1 MSINKFAVSVAL
13 AGILG
18 ASSALAETSGAF
30 VGVQAGY
37 GGNKATLEASGDG
50 WKVGGD
56 GTLSGLRYGILGG
69 YKQFFTP
76 EFGARYYAVVDFS
89 NNSEKELTLQQDSGG
104 EGVVQKLKINTWG
117 INANADVLYNF
128 VSNESFDFG
137 AFAGLSLGYVQHS
150 LKTTSDEGSD
160 TIKAG
165 GFDLGINFGLRT
177 NIAQNHGVEL
187 YSRFGLLEVKK
198 EITETDSPTQT
209 RKSKQP
215 YTVGLRYS
223 FSF

>member
-1 MSINKFAVSVAL
+1 MSINKFALSVAL

-37 GGNKATLEASGDG
+37 GGHKFTFDEVDVATGESFPFFNETATGF
-50 WKVGGD
+50 
-56 GTLSGLRYGILGG
+56 RYGVLGG

-76 EFGARYYAVVDFS
+76 EFGARYYAVVDFG
-89 NNSEKELTLQQDSGG
+89 NFKKDVTLVG
-104 EGVVQKLKINTWG
+104 EDGTQEFQVKIKTWN
-117 INANADVLYNF
+117 ITANADALYNF
-128 VSNESFDFG
+128 ISSESLDFG
-137 AFAGLSLGYVQHS
+137 VFAGLSLGYIN
-150 LKTTSDEGSD
+150 SDFGDMEAKPS
-160 TIKAG
+160 

-177 NIAQNHGVEL
+177 NIAQNHGVKL
-187 YSRFGLLEVKK
+187 YSRFGVLKQK
-198 EITETDSPTQT
+198 EDIDRVDIRHEF
-209 RKSKQP
+209 KSQQP

>member
-37 GGNKATLEASGDG
+37 GGHKFTLEHSGGSIDIN
-50 WKVGGD
+50 
-56 GTLSGLRYGILGG
+56 GLGSFRYGILAG

-76 EFGARYYAVVDFS
+76 EFGLRYYGLLDYGTS
-89 NNSEKELTLQQDSGG
+89 NKKGKDSNLGAD
-104 EGVVQKLKINTWG
+104 VQVSALNV
-117 INANADVLYNF
+117 NANVDALYNF
-128 VSNESFDFG
+128 VSNESLDFG
-137 AFAGLSLGYVQHS
+137 AFAGLSLGYASASV
-150 LKTTSDEGSD
+150 KTPDADNLEKD
-160 TIKAG
+160 TPAG
-165 GFDLGINFGLRT
+165 LDFGINFGLRA

-187 YSRFGLLEVKK
+187 YSRFGLLETKK
-198 EITETDSPTQT
+198 DITRTIVDEGKTKTLNQT
-209 RKSKQP
+209 YKTSQP
-215 YTVGLRYS
+215 YAVGLRYS